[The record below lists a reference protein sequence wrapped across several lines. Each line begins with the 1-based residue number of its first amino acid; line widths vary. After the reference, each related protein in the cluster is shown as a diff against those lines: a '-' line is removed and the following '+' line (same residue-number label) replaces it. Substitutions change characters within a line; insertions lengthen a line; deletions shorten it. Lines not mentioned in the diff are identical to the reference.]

1 MRVTQQDIAKIA
13 NVSQATVSRVLAG
26 DARVEDDIRQR
37 VLVAMEE
44 NNYRPDVRARSLRNK
59 QTNLIGLVLRRA
71 EGSLQEDPFFSLFIA
86 EIIDFLAETPYHLCV
101 DVAKSKGSQEA
112 VYDELLRS
120 RRVDGL
126 ILIESEAKDRRIAKL
141 SDEGFPFVLVGS
153 PGDQRGVVSV
163 DNDNVLAAEMAT
175 EHLVEQGYRRVGMIA
190 GLKGVTV
197 SEARIEGYKRGLWK
211 ADLPSFV
218 WHADFGQRAA
228 YLAGLQALQGDDRPD
243 ALVVLDDYMAMGV
256 LAAARELRLSIPED
270 LGVVSFNDTSICEML
285 PGGLTSVNL
294 NIHQIVSRACSR
306 LLDILNENGHDA
318 TQRDIVPCSLSR
330 RGSSKGPRSAAA

>member
-1 MRVTQQDIAKIA
+1 M
-13 NVSQATVSRVLAG
+13 SQATVSRVLAG
-26 DARVEDDIRQR
+26 DSRVEEDIRQR

-59 QTNLIGLVLRRA
+59 QTNLIGLVLRRP

-101 DVAKSKGSQEA
+101 EVAKSKGSQEA

-141 SDEGFPFVLVGS
+141 HDEGFPFVLVGS
-153 PGDQRGVVSV
+153 PGDYRGVMSV
-163 DNDNVLAAEMAT
+163 DNDNVLAAQMAT
-175 EHLVEQGYRRVGMIA
+175 DHLVEQGYRRIGMVA
-190 GLKGVTV
+190 GPKGVTV
-197 SEARIEGYKRGLWK
+197 SEARIEGYKKAMWH

-218 WHADFGQRAA
+218 WHADFGQKAA
-228 YLAGLQALQGDDRPD
+228 YLAGLQALQGPDRPD

-256 LAAARELRLSIPED
+256 LAAARELKVSIPEE
-270 LGVVSFNDTSICEML
+270 LGVVSFNDTSICELL
-285 PGGLTSVNL
+285 PRGLTSVNL
-294 NIHQIVSRACSR
+294 NIHQIVSSACSW
-306 LLDILNENGHDA
+306 LLDVLGRNGNVVS
-318 TQRDIVPCSLSR
+318 RREIVPSTLMV
-330 RGSSKGPRSAAA
+330 RGSSVRQGAVS